1 MRVSMEVGAEAE
13 AEVEVEADAGA
24 RLRGFPDVITA
35 DCPAR
40 NILEHV
46 VSRWGVLVLLTLL
59 EGTIRFSAL
68 RRRIGAVSEKM
79 LAQTLQTLERDGLV
93 LREAKPV
100 IPPHVEYSLTPLGE
114 QAARL
119 VRPLAVWSNDSVPE
133 VTAARAGYDEA
144 RA

>member
-1 MRVSMEVGAEAE
+1 MQAGTQTTAQGAEE
-13 AEVEVEADAGA
+13 S
-24 RLRGFPDVITA
+24 RLPGFPDVITA

-40 NILEHV
+40 NIMEHV
-46 VSRWGVLVLLTLL
+46 VSRWGVLVLLALL
-59 EGTIRFSAL
+59 EGTMRFSAL
-68 RRRIGAVSEKM
+68 RRRIGGVSEKM

-114 QAARL
+114 QAALR
-119 VRPLAVWSNDSVPE
+119 VRPLAIWANDSVAA
-133 VTAARAGYDEA
+133 VTAAREGYDEA

>member
-1 MRVSMEVGAEAE
+1 MKVSEEVG
-13 AEVEVEADAGA
+13 
-24 RLRGFPDVITA
+24 LRGFPDVIEP

-46 VSRWGVLVLLTLL
+46 VSRWGVLVLLALQD
-59 EGTIRFSAL
+59 GTMRFSAL
-68 RRRIGAVSEKM
+68 RRRIGGVSEKM

-100 IPPHVEYSLTPLGE
+100 IPPHVEYSLSPLGG

-119 VRPLAVWSNDSVPE
+119 VRPLAVWANDSVAE
-133 VTAARAGYDEA
+133 VAAARAGYDTA

>member
-1 MRVSMEVGAEAE
+1 MKVSEEVG
-13 AEVEVEADAGA
+13 
-24 RLRGFPDVITA
+24 LRGFPDVIEP

-46 VSRWGVLVLLTLL
+46 VSRWGVLVLLALQD
-59 EGTIRFSAL
+59 GTMRFSAL
-68 RRRIGAVSEKM
+68 RRRIGGVSEKM

-100 IPPHVEYSLTPLGE
+100 IPPHVEYSLSPLGG

-119 VRPLAVWSNDSVPE
+119 VRPLAVWANDSVAE
-133 VTAARAGYDEA
+133 VATARAGYDTA

>member
-1 MRVSMEVGAEAE
+1 MQAEGE
-13 AEVEVEADAGA
+13 ATL
-24 RLRGFPDVITA
+24 RLRDFPDVITA

-40 NILEHV
+40 NIMEHV
-46 VSRWGVLVLLTLL
+46 VSRWGVLVLLALL

-68 RRRIGAVSEKM
+68 RRRIGGVSEKM

-114 QAARL
+114 QAALR
-119 VRPLAVWSNDSVPE
+119 VRPLAIWAYDSVPA
-133 VTAARAGYDEA
+133 VTAAREGYDEA

>member
-1 MRVSMEVGAEAE
+1 MEVSK
-13 AEVEVEADAGA
+13 EV
-24 RLRGFPDVITA
+24 RLRDFPDVITA

-40 NILEHV
+40 NIMEHV
-46 VSRWGVLVLLTLL
+46 VSRWGVLVLLALL
-59 EGTIRFSAL
+59 DGTMRFSAL
-68 RRRIGAVSEKM
+68 RRLIGGVSEKM

-119 VRPLAVWSNDSVPE
+119 VRPLAVWANDHVPE
-133 VTAARAGYDEA
+133 VHAARAGYDEA